1 MLVVPPLHGPLW
13 PLAAAPP
20 WPPLSVADSTTQWLP
35 LLKQSCF
42 LPLASAHIRF
52 FHVLSLRAH
61 FPPHTD
67 KQHFNCSPGCSN
79 RFLPRGSRR
88 REAAGS
94 LTEVPALFPPVG
106 QRPQCL
112 RTELLQSGLVCPSTL
127 PQLMSSWQNV
137 GLSN

>member
-13 PLAAAPP
+13 PLAAASP

-112 RTELLQSGLVCPSTL
+112 PTELLRSGLVCPSAL

-137 GLSN
+137 RLSN